1 METEEIDDNVD
12 AVESVDSLENDE
24 NSEAR
29 MVGSVKLTFASFRE
43 CCGTLPVLFG
53 CNLYLLYLWGR
64 NEMRATRGSYL
75 KITFNSRQ
83 RLPKVW

>member
-43 CCGTLPVLFG
+43 CCGTLPVLFD
-53 CNLYLLYLWGR
+53 C
-64 NEMRATRGSYL
+64 S
-75 KITFNSRQ
+75 
-83 RLPKVW
+83 